1 MEGLA
6 QQKEK
11 YKIGTVP
18 CPESF
23 QRPDLKLDVNT
34 AEKLKFLQ
42 AIYEYWYEKNNHFHI
57 ENIIWWYDNIW
68 KKNIS

>member
-11 YKIGTVP
+11 HKIGTVP

-34 AEKLKFLQ
+34 AEELKFLQ
-42 AIYEYWYEKNNHFHI
+42 AIYEYWYEKNNHFHT